1 MLLKENLQNCV
12 TDESLIDSL
21 RVSMIRIM
29 L

>member
-1 MLLKENLQNCV
+1 VNEN
-12 TDESLIDSL
+12 SLIDNL